1 MPEDPATE
9 NSKALRMELLKVFP
23 EQDHVSHISAHA
35 IFMQSRM
42 VQTNPMV
49 YALLQGHI
57 SDHIAYQAHG
67 EVGAAMAQNPQNA
80 IMQQQDPN
88 GYQVQFNS
96 LVAKRIVEL
105 TQQLVQAEGGE
116 QQDPLVMLKQRE
128 LDLKALDIQRR
139 AKESQQEMERKS
151 FEFEDRIDVEK
162 MKLENQEQQ
171 AAQRIKVANEKLA
184 IAREKNQQMFVPKK

>member
-1 MPEDPATE
+1 
-9 NSKALRMELLKVFP
+9 
-23 EQDHVSHISAHA
+23 
-35 IFMQSRM
+35 MQSRM

-67 EVGAAMAQNPQNA
+67 EVGAAMMENPQMVQ
-80 IMQQQDPN
+80 MQQQDPN

-96 LVAKRIVEL
+96 LVAKRVVEL

-139 AKESQQEMERKS
+139 ANESQQDMERKTY
-151 FEFEDRIDVEK
+151 EFEDRLDVEK

-171 AAQRIKVANEKLA
+171 AGERIKIAEEKLK
-184 IAREKNQQMFVPKK
+184 IAREKNQQMFVPKR

>member
-1 MPEDPATE
+1 
-9 NSKALRMELLKVFP
+9 
-23 EQDHVSHISAHA
+23 
-35 IFMQSRM
+35 MQSRM

-67 EVGAAMAQNPQNA
+67 EVGAAMMENPQNA
-80 IMQQQDPN
+80 ILQQQDPN

-96 LVAKRIVEL
+96 LVAKRVAEL

-139 AKESQQEMERKS
+139 ARESQQEMERKS

-171 AAQRIKVANEKLA
+171 AAERIKVANEKLK
-184 IAREKNQQMFVPKK
+184 IAREKQQQMFVPKR

>member
-1 MPEDPATE
+1 
-9 NSKALRMELLKVFP
+9 MELLKVFP
-23 EQDHVSHISAHA
+23 EQDHVSHINAHA

-67 EVGAAMAQNPQNA
+67 EIGATLMQDPNMVAMQK
-80 IMQQQDPN
+80 QDPN

-96 LVAKRIVEL
+96 FVAKRVAEL

-139 AKESQQEMERKS
+139 AKESQQDMERKT

-171 AAQRIKVANEKLA
+171 AAQRIKVAEEKLK
-184 IAREKNQQMFVPKK
+184 IAREKNQQAFFPKR